1 MLNRRQLLQRAAA
14 VAPAAVLA
22 RAGLADAA
30 PAAPDFAGRNLVVF
44 MTDQQRA
51 VMHFP
56 PGWAKRNLP
65 GYSRLERH
73 GVTFDNAACNA
84 CMCSPSRATF
94 FTGQLPAHHGVKYTL
109 EEGMPNDQYPQ
120 VELST
125 DIPNLANVMS
135 AAGYDVIYKGKF
147 HLTKMAGETW
157 SPADL
162 ERYGWSGWDPPDA
175 GADQS
180 IPQAGGGS
188 TDNDGRFMAGADGV
202 IPFLQTR
209 SPGGTPFCLIVS
221 LVNPHDVL
229 MYPRN
234 YVQAGYDDSWLGGE
248 HIDLPETYDEDLSTK
263 PSVQKRFQQLFGLSG
278 VLGTPGR
285 KRNYLKFYAN
295 LMKASDAYLEQIL
308 DTLDKQKLTEDTVVV
323 ATADHGEMGMAHGSM
338 RQKNFQAYEE
348 TMRVPL
354 VWSNPK
360 LFPRA
365 RRSQALVSHVDFV
378 PTVAGLFGAP
388 KQSAWQG
395 KDYSHLVAG
404 TSQRP
409 VQDHTIFT
417 FEDVQAGQAQGPYL
431 KAPNCIRALR
441 ERRYKIVETYDAKG
455 ELPSEWEF
463 YDRRSDP
470 NEEDNLAWPGAKRT
484 REQDVAYA
492 RLRAQL
498 KRVVQTEL
506 QPLPSTPQPLVQPSN

>member
-14 VAPAAVLA
+14 
-22 RAGLADAA
+22 AA
-30 PAAPDFAGRNLVVF
+30 PAVMLSRAAVASAQTGGPDFGGRNQLVF

-51 VMHFP
+51 IMHFP
-56 PGWAKRNLP
+56 RGWTQRNLP
-65 GYSRLERH
+65 GYTRLQRN
-73 GVTFDNAACNA
+73 GITFDNAACNA

-94 FTGQLPAHHGVKYTL
+94 FTGQLPAHHGVKWTL

-135 AAGYDVIYKGKF
+135 SLGYDVIYKGKF
-147 HLTKMAGETW
+147 HLTKPAGETW

-162 ERYGWSGWDPPDA
+162 ERYGFQGWDPPDA

-180 IPQAGGGS
+180 IPQAGGGT
-188 TDNDGRFMAGADGV
+188 TDNDGRYMHGTDGV
-202 IPFLQTR
+202 IPFLQSR
-209 SPGGTPFCLIVS
+209 KPGDRPFCLIVS

-234 YVQAGYDDSWLGGE
+234 FAAAGYDDSWLEGE
-248 HIDLPETYDEDLSTK
+248 HIELPETWDEDLKTK
-263 PSVQKRFQQLFGLSG
+263 PSVQWRFQKLFGLSG
-278 VLGTPGR
+278 ALGTKAR

-295 LMKASDAYLEQIL
+295 LIKSSDQYLVEIL
-308 DTLDKQKLTEDTVVV
+308 NTLDAQGLTNDTVVV
-323 ATADHGEMGMAHGSM
+323 STSDHGEMGMAHGSM

-348 TMRVPL
+348 TLRVPL
-354 VWSNPK
+354 VWSNPQ

-365 RRSQALVSHVDFV
+365 RRSNALVSHVDFL

-388 KQSAWQG
+388 KQAAWQG
-395 KDYSHLVAG
+395 KDYSAIVKG
-404 TSQRP
+404 TSMRP

-417 FEDVQAGQAQGPYL
+417 FEDVQAGQPNPPYL
-431 KAPNCIRALR
+431 KAPNCVVALR
-441 ERRYKIVETYDAKG
+441 EQRYKIAETYDAKG
-455 ELPSEWEF
+455 QKPSEWEF
-463 YDRRSDP
+463 YDRKHDP
-470 NEEDNLAWPGAKRT
+470 NERRNLAWPGVKRT
-484 REQDVAYA
+484 PEQDKAYR

-498 KRVVQTEL
+498 AEVKRRQL
-506 QPLPSTPQPLVQPSN
+506 QPLPTTPQPLVQPPV